1 MEENTNKNRLEES
14 STKENSTNDKS
25 VSKNENIIKD
35 DLTGKILFGKYK
47 VLKKIGDGSQS
58 TIYSG
63 ENIKTGEGVA
73 IKAEKQDAKDHL
85 LEEEMKI
92 LSTLK
97 NHEGIV
103 DIIACGRKGHNFIL
117 IEKLLGKSLDILFL
131 DSSKKFTL
139 FDICQIAIQCLDRLE
154 YIHSK
159 GIIHCDIKPENF
171 AIGVKDPNIIY
182 MIDFGLCQ
190 DYIDIKTGKHKSP
203 IFTGYMTGTARY
215 ASRNALTGKQLSRR
229 DDIES
234 FMYMI
239 LYFLSKKLPWQGT
252 RAKSITARYKKI
264 YLAKKN
270 FNYKEF
276 CKNYPKEITTCVEYI
291 LFLGFKDKPNYEYMR
306 KLFRKIL
313 KENNFTK
320 KDFFSWMENMKDLD
334 VIRKRAHSETKSK
347 ILEQKKKIHSSI
359 LKLSTIG
366 GLKESTMAVANLKLS
381 KIDINE
387 STINLGESQITVCQ
401 DEKNENKDNIEDDI
415 QDDFVPDEV
424 PIEDKEEDDKEE
436 IIENEEKG
444 ECSDSQNKV
453 FSTEVKFREKLE
465 KNEEDKNENKIEL
478 KKDLEVIEEV
488 NEEDEEEMEN
498 MAKKRGGS
506 VHVYIYNTK
515 DEYKN
520 NIDDLIKKN
529 REKEI
534 NKEKAKEEEKSEN
547 VDNKILEDKIIKNN
561 HQNKYEDLK
570 KKENDEIMNKN
581 NIGHKILIKKEEK
594 IIEKDK
600 ANENKKDISFK
611 KDNVKEIKPKQ
622 NNVSVRS
629 NSFSNRNTSNKLKEI
644 NSKIFNNNNNVNLK
658 KDSKK
663 KVSNTDDKI
672 KYSSIGSQDYNRKK
686 KGNNLGEKNKN
697 CNII

>member
-1 MEENTNKNRLEES
+1 MKENTN
-14 STKENSTNDKS
+14 NDKS
-25 VSKNENIIKD
+25 VSKDENTMKD
-35 DLTGKILFGKYK
+35 DLTGKTLFGKYK

-73 IKAEKQDAKDHL
+73 IKAEKQDVKDHL

-92 LSTLK
+92 LSILK

-139 FDICQIAIQCLDRLE
+139 FDICQIGIQCLDRLE

-190 DYIDIKTGKHKSP
+190 DYIDIKTGKHKAP

-215 ASRNALTGKQLSRR
+215 ASRNALTGNQLSRR

-276 CKNYPKEITTCVEYI
+276 CKNYPKEITTFVEYI

-306 KLFRKIL
+306 KLFGKIL
-313 KENNFTK
+313 KDNNFTK

-334 VIRKRAHSETKSK
+334 IIRKRAHSETKSK

-381 KIDINE
+381 KIEIGE
-387 STINLGESQITVCQ
+387 STINLGQSQVSVCQ
-401 DEKNENKDNIEDDI
+401 DEKNDNDNKDNIENDI
-415 QDDFVPDEV
+415 QDDFVPDEM

-436 IIENEEKG
+436 NIENEEKG

-465 KNEEDKNENKIEL
+465 KNEEGKNENKNEL
-478 KKDLEVIEEV
+478 KKDLEMIEEV

-515 DEYKN
+515 DEYKS

-534 NKEKAKEEEKSEN
+534 NKEKTKEEKNSEN
-547 VDNKILEDKIIKNN
+547 IDNKNNKNIEEKIIKNE
-561 HQNKYEDLK
+561 HKNKYEDIK

-581 NIGHKILIKKEEK
+581 NNNNIEHKILIKKEGK
-594 IIEKDK
+594 IIEKEK
-600 ANENKKDISFK
+600 ISENKKDISFK

-644 NSKIFNNNNNVNLK
+644 NSKIFNNNNVNLK
-658 KDSKK
+658 KDPKK

-672 KYSSIGSQDYNRKK
+672 KYSSIGSKDYNRKK